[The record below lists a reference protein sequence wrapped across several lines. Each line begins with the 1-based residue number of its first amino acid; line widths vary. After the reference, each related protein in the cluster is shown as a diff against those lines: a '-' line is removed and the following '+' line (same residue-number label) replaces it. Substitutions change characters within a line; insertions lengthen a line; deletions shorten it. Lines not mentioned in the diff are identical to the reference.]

1 MASVLGIDFG
11 GTKILAGVV
20 DTETGEVLSQAK
32 KRTRTENG
40 HEAVM
45 VRFHAVIREALD
57 GAGSRG
63 KSVQAAGVGI
73 AGQVDARLNRLT
85 RAPNLPA
92 ELLGSVVPDAVRLA
106 AGVPATLY
114 NDVVAAAA
122 GEASFGAGKGHPDF
136 VCVFVGT
143 GIGGGVYRNGER
155 YGGATNTAGELGHM
169 TIDFGGRLCGCGGLG
184 HLEAYASRSAIVRSI
199 LAQMHL
205 GRKSSLSALAPD
217 PEPAQAATG
226 PIRSKALKEAVEGG
240 DALTIE
246 MLDEGARYL
255 GAGLVS
261 IVNFYN
267 PPLIILG
274 GGLVDAVDR
283 FFDHAAAYVKE
294 EALQVPRKEVKIVKA
309 ALGDF
314 SGIVGAAVLAG
325 RDRRAEKVA
334 PGVPLWTKENKS

>member
-1 MASVLGIDFG
+1 MGSVLGIDFG

-20 DTETGEVLSQAK
+20 DTDTGEILSQAK
-32 KRTRTENG
+32 KRTRSEHG
-40 HEAVM
+40 HAAVLDRLGEVIAEAV
-45 VRFHAVIREALD
+45 D
-57 GAGSRG
+57 GAGKHG
-63 KSVQAAGVGI
+63 QHLQAAGVGI
-73 AGQVDARLNRLT
+73 AGQVDATQNRLV

-92 ELLGSVVPDAVRLA
+92 ELLGDTVPTAVRQS

-122 GEASFGAGKGHPDF
+122 GEASFGAGTGHPDF
-136 VCVFVGT
+136 VCIFVGT
-143 GIGGGVYRNGER
+143 GIGGGIYRNGQR
-155 YGGATNTAGELGHM
+155 YEGATNTAGELGHM
-169 TIDFGGRLCGCGGLG
+169 TIDYGGRLCGCGGLG
-184 HLEAYASRSAIVRSI
+184 HLEAYASRSAVVRSI

-205 GRKSSLSALAPD
+205 GRESSLRALAPD
-217 PEPAQAATG
+217 PDPAQAG
-226 PIRSKALKEAVEGG
+226 NVPIRSKALKEAVEAG

-246 MLDEGARYL
+246 MLDDAARYL
-255 GAGLVS
+255 GAGLAS

-283 FFDHAAAYVKE
+283 FFQRAAAAVRQQ
-294 EALQVPRKEVKIVKA
+294 ALQVPRQEVQIVKA

-325 RDRRAEKVA
+325 RDRRFEKVV
-334 PGVPLWTKENKS
+334 PGAPLWAKETET

>member
-1 MASVLGIDFG
+1 MAAVLGIDFG

-40 HEAVM
+40 HEAVLG
-45 VRFHAVIREALD
+45 RLHAAIGEALD
-57 GAGSRG
+57 GAGKRG
-63 KSVQAAGVGI
+63 KAVQTAGVGI
-73 AGQVDARLNRLT
+73 AGQVDAERNRLT

-92 ELLGSVVPDAVRLA
+92 ELLGSVVPDAVRQA

-122 GEASFGAGKGHPDF
+122 GEASFGAGKGQPDF
-136 VCVFVGT
+136 VCIFVGT

-169 TIDFGGRLCGCGGLG
+169 TIDYGGRLCGCGGLG

-205 GRKSSLSALAPD
+205 GRESSLSALAPD
-217 PEPAQAATG
+217 PDPANAGTG
-226 PIRSKALKEAVEGG
+226 PIRSKALKEAVDGG

-255 GAGLVS
+255 GAGLAS

-267 PPLIILG
+267 PPLVILG
-274 GGLVDAVDR
+274 GGLVDAVHR
-283 FFDHAAAYVKE
+283 FFEHAAAYVKE

-325 RDRRAEKVA
+325 RDHRFETAV
-334 PGVPLWTKENKS
+334 PGVPLWAKERKS